1 MNMPAEIKME
11 LEEFVLLVKKC
22 FEDKLRG
29 ILVYGSYA
37 RGDYTENSDIDIMV
51 LVRASDDVIKEK
63 MNEIYDFAFDIEM
76 DTGID
81 ISPVVKNEE
90 QYNYWLDTLP
100 YYKNIQNEGVLL
112 YAG

>member
-1 MNMPAEIKME
+1 
-11 LEEFVLLVKKC
+11 
-22 FEDKLRG
+22 
-29 ILVYGSYA
+29 
-37 RGDYTENSDIDIMV
+37 
-51 LVRASDDVIKEK
+51 

-90 QYNYWLDTLP
+90 QYNYWMDTLP

>member
-1 MNMPAEIKME
+1 MTTKIENILKIFAKKVSE
-11 LEEFVLLVKKC
+11 LYGDDLVKVV
-22 FEDKLRG
+22 L
-29 ILVYGSYA
+29 YGSYA
-37 RGDYTENSDIDIMV
+37 RGDNRENSDIDIMV

>member
-1 MNMPAEIKME
+1 MTAEIENVLNEFTKKMSE
-11 LEEFVLLVKKC
+11 VYGDDLVKVV
-22 FEDKLRG
+22 L
-29 ILVYGSYA
+29 YGSYA
-37 RGDYTENSDIDIMV
+37 RGDNRGNSDIDIMV
-51 LVRASDDVIKEK
+51 LVRASDTVIKEK

-100 YYKNIQNEGVLL
+100 YYKNIQNEGILL

>member
-1 MNMPAEIKME
+1 MTAEIENILNVFAKKMSE
-11 LEEFVLLVKKC
+11 LYGDDLVKVV
-22 FEDKLRG
+22 L
-29 ILVYGSYA
+29 YGSYA
-37 RGDYTENSDIDIMV
+37 RGDNRENSDIDIMV

-90 QYNYWLDTLP
+90 QYNYWMDTLP

-112 YAG
+112 YAGW

>member
-1 MNMPAEIKME
+1 MTTKIENILKIFAKRMLE
-11 LEEFVLLVKKC
+11 LYGDDLAKVVL
-22 FEDKLRG
+22 
-29 ILVYGSYA
+29 YGSYA
-37 RGDYTENSDIDIMV
+37 RGDNRENSDIDIMV

>member
-1 MNMPAEIKME
+1 MTTKIENILKIFAKKMLE
-11 LEEFVLLVKKC
+11 LYGDDLAKVVL
-22 FEDKLRG
+22 
-29 ILVYGSYA
+29 YGSYA
-37 RGDYTENSDIDIMV
+37 RGDNRENSDIDIMV

>member
-1 MNMPAEIKME
+1 MTTKIENILKIFAKRMLE
-11 LEEFVLLVKKC
+11 LYGDDLVKVV
-22 FEDKLRG
+22 L
-29 ILVYGSYA
+29 YGSYA
-37 RGDYTENSDIDIMV
+37 RGDNRENSDIDIMV

>member
-1 MNMPAEIKME
+1 MTTKIENILKIFAKRMLE
-11 LEEFVLLVKKC
+11 LYGDDLVKVV
-22 FEDKLRG
+22 L
-29 ILVYGSYA
+29 YGSYA
-37 RGDYTENSDIDIMV
+37 RGDNRENSDIDIMV

-90 QYNYWLDTLP
+90 QYNYWSDTLP